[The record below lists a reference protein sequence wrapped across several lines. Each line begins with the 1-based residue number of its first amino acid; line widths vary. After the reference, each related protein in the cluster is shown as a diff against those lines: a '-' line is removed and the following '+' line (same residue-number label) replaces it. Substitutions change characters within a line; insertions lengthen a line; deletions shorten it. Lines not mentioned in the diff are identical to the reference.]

1 MIISRND
8 ADSPTEGSADMTEP
22 VSNIVRR
29 PGSVT
34 VVVVLT
40 IISGILTL
48 LGALFLLLLGGAA
61 SLASNVTGVAV
72 LIFGILYLI
81 FGIITIAV
89 GVGLRNGSRF
99 ARILV
104 TILMV
109 IDIIGGIANLIW
121 FRNNQTLTSGIITI
135 IVSAVVL
142 ALLYNRRA
150 SDFFA
155 STP

>member
-1 MIISRND
+1 
-8 ADSPTEGSADMTEP
+8 MTQP
-22 VSNIVRR
+22 AYNTIRR

-48 LGALFLLLLGGAA
+48 LGALFLLLLGGAVG
-61 SLASNVTGVAV
+61 LASQVSGVAV

-81 FGIITIAV
+81 FGIVTIAV

-109 IDIIGGIANLIW
+109 IDILGGIANLIW
-121 FRNNQTLTSGIITI
+121 FRSNQTVTSAIITI

-150 SDFFA
+150 SEFFA
-155 STP
+155 RAP

>member
-1 MIISRND
+1 
-8 ADSPTEGSADMTEP
+8 MTEP
-22 VSNIVRR
+22 VSNIARR

-81 FGIITIAV
+81 FGIVTIAV

-135 IVSAVVL
+135 IVSVVVL

>member
-1 MIISRND
+1 
-8 ADSPTEGSADMTEP
+8 MTEP
-22 VSNIVRR
+22 VSNIARR

-48 LGALFLLLLGGAA
+48 VGALFLRLLGGAA
-61 SLASNVTGVAV
+61 CLATNVSGVAV

-109 IDIIGGIANLIW
+109 IDILGGIANLIW

-135 IVSAVVL
+135 IVSVAVL

>member
-1 MIISRND
+1 MAVQGFPPVVDFGQVDVVRATHQANVRHAVI
-8 ADSPTEGSADMTEP
+8 TTEP
-22 VSNIVRR
+22 ERLSMVGIV
-29 PGSVT
+29 
-34 VVVVLT
+34 
-40 IISGILTL
+40 
-48 LGALFLLLLGGAA
+48 
-61 SLASNVTGVAV
+61 
-72 LIFGILYLI
+72 
-81 FGIITIAV
+81 TIAV

-109 IDIIGGIANLIW
+109 IDILGGIANLIW

-135 IVSAVVL
+135 IVSVVVL

>member
-1 MIISRND
+1 
-8 ADSPTEGSADMTEP
+8 MTEP

-61 SLASNVTGVAV
+61 SLGSNVSGVAV

-135 IVSAVVL
+135 IVSVVVL

>member
-1 MIISRND
+1 MPTP
-8 ADSPTEGSADMTEP
+8 PTEGSADMTEP
-22 VSNIVRR
+22 VSNIARR

-40 IISGILTL
+40 LISGILTL

-72 LIFGILYLI
+72 LVFGILYLI

-109 IDIIGGIANLIW
+109 IDILGGIANLIW

-135 IVSAVVL
+135 IVSVVVL
-142 ALLYNRRA
+142 VLLYNRRA
-150 SDFFA
+150 SEFFA
-155 STP
+155 STA

>member
-1 MIISRND
+1 
-8 ADSPTEGSADMTEP
+8 MTEP
-22 VSNIVRR
+22 ASNIVRR

-61 SLASNVTGVAV
+61 SLASNISGVAV
-72 LIFGILYLI
+72 LVFGILYLI
-81 FGIITIAV
+81 FGIVTIAV

-109 IDIIGGIANLIW
+109 IDILGGIANLIW
-121 FRNNQTLTSGIITI
+121 FRSNQTVTSAIITI
-135 IVSAVVL
+135 IVSVVVL

-150 SDFFA
+150 SEFFA
-155 STP
+155 RTPAG

>member
-1 MIISRND
+1 
-8 ADSPTEGSADMTEP
+8 MTEP
-22 VSNIVRR
+22 ASSTVRR

-34 VVVVLT
+34 IVVVLT

-61 SLASNVTGVAV
+61 SLTSNVSGAAV
-72 LIFGILYLI
+72 LVFGILYLI
-81 FGIITIAV
+81 FGIVTIAV

-99 ARILV
+99 SRILV

-109 IDIIGGIANLIW
+109 IDILGGVANMIW
-121 FRNNQTLTSGIITI
+121 FRSNRTVTSAIVTI
-135 IVSAVVL
+135 IVSVVVL

-150 SDFFA
+150 SEFFA
-155 STP
+155 RTPTA

>member
-1 MIISRND
+1 MERI
-8 ADSPTEGSADMTEP
+8 AAMTQP
-22 VSNIVRR
+22 AYNTIRR

-48 LGALFLLLLGGAA
+48 LGALFLLLLGGAVG
-61 SLASNVTGVAV
+61 LASQVSGVAV

-81 FGIITIAV
+81 FGIVTIAV

-109 IDIIGGIANLIW
+109 IDILGGIANLIW
-121 FRNNQTLTSGIITI
+121 FRSNQTVTSAIITI
-135 IVSAVVL
+135 IVSVVVL

-150 SDFFA
+150 SEFFA
-155 STP
+155 RAP

>member
-1 MIISRND
+1 
-8 ADSPTEGSADMTEP
+8 MTEP

-61 SLASNVTGVAV
+61 SLASNVSGVAV

-81 FGIITIAV
+81 FGIVTIAV

-109 IDIIGGIANLIW
+109 IDI
-121 FRNNQTLTSGIITI
+121 SE
-135 IVSAVVL
+135 
-142 ALLYNRRA
+142 A
-150 SDFFA
+150 SP
-155 STP
+155 T

>member
-1 MIISRND
+1 
-8 ADSPTEGSADMTEP
+8 MTEP
-22 VSNIVRR
+22 VPNMVRR

-48 LGALFLLLLGGAA
+48 LGALFLLLLGGAVGI
-61 SLASNVTGVAV
+61 ASNIGGAAV

-81 FGIITIAV
+81 FGIVTIAV

-109 IDIIGGIANLIW
+109 VDIIGGVVNLIW
-121 FRNNQTLTSGIITI
+121 FRSNQTVTSAIITI

-150 SDFFA
+150 SEFFA

>member
-1 MIISRND
+1 MER
-8 ADSPTEGSADMTEP
+8 SAAMTQP
-22 VSNIVRR
+22 AYNTIRR

-48 LGALFLLLLGGAA
+48 LGALFLLLLGGAVG
-61 SLASNVTGVAV
+61 LASQVSGVAV

-81 FGIITIAV
+81 FGIVTIAV

-109 IDIIGGIANLIW
+109 IDILGGIANLIW
-121 FRNNQTLTSGIITI
+121 FRSNQTVTSAIITI
-135 IVSAVVL
+135 IVSVVVL

-150 SDFFA
+150 SEFFA
-155 STP
+155 LAP

>member
-1 MIISRND
+1 
-8 ADSPTEGSADMTEP
+8 MTEP
-22 VSNIVRR
+22 VSNTVRR

>member
-1 MIISRND
+1 
-8 ADSPTEGSADMTEP
+8 MTEP
-22 VSNIVRR
+22 ASSTVRR

-34 VVVVLT
+34 IVVVLT

-61 SLASNVTGVAV
+61 SLTSNVSGAAV
-72 LIFGILYLI
+72 LVFGILYLI
-81 FGIITIAV
+81 FGIVTIAV

-99 ARILV
+99 SRILV

-109 IDIIGGIANLIW
+109 IDILGGVANMIW
-121 FRNNQTLTSGIITI
+121 FRSNRTVTSAVVTI
-135 IVSAVVL
+135 IVSVVVL

-150 SDFFA
+150 SEFFA
-155 STP
+155 RTPAA

>member
-1 MIISRND
+1 
-8 ADSPTEGSADMTEP
+8 MTEP
-22 VSNIVRR
+22 VSNTVRR

-81 FGIITIAV
+81 FGIVTIAV

-109 IDIIGGIANLIW
+109 IDILGGIANLIW

-135 IVSAVVL
+135 IVSAAVL

-155 STP
+155 RTP

>member
-1 MIISRND
+1 MMVRTTTTVTD
-8 ADSPTEGSADMTEP
+8 PGRRTVLETDSVMSALP
-22 VSNIVRR
+22 SVGGVGIV
-29 PGSVT
+29 
-34 VVVVLT
+34 
-40 IISGILTL
+40 
-48 LGALFLLLLGGAA
+48 
-61 SLASNVTGVAV
+61 
-72 LIFGILYLI
+72 
-81 FGIITIAV
+81 TIAV

-109 IDIIGGIANLIW
+109 IDILGGIANLIW

-142 ALLYNRRA
+142 VLLYNRRA
-150 SDFFA
+150 SEFFA

>member
-1 MIISRND
+1 M
-8 ADSPTEGSADMTEP
+8 EGSAAMTQP
-22 VSNIVRR
+22 AYNTVHR

-40 IISGILTL
+40 IISGILTV
-48 LGALFLLLLGGAA
+48 LGALFLLLLGGAVG
-61 SLASNVTGVAV
+61 LASQVSGVAV
-72 LIFGILYLI
+72 LVFGILYLI
-81 FGIITIAV
+81 FGIVTIAV

-109 IDIIGGIANLIW
+109 IDILGAIANLIW
-121 FRNNQTLTSGIITI
+121 FRSNQTVTSAIITI

-150 SDFFA
+150 SEFFA
-155 STP
+155 SAP

>member
-1 MIISRND
+1 
-8 ADSPTEGSADMTEP
+8 MTEP
-22 VSNIVRR
+22 VSNTVRR

-81 FGIITIAV
+81 FGIVTIAV

-109 IDIIGGIANLIW
+109 IDILGGIANLIW

-135 IVSAVVL
+135 IVSVVVL
-142 ALLYNRRA
+142 VLLYNRRA
-150 SDFFA
+150 SEFFA
-155 STP
+155 GTP

>member
-1 MIISRND
+1 M
-8 ADSPTEGSADMTEP
+8 EGSADMTEP
-22 VSNIVRR
+22 VSNTVRR

-61 SLASNVTGVAV
+61 SLASNVSGIAV

-109 IDIIGGIANLIW
+109 IDILGGIANLIW

-135 IVSAVVL
+135 IVSVVVL

>member
-1 MIISRND
+1 MPTH
-8 ADSPTEGSADMTEP
+8 PTERSADMTEP

-48 LGALFLLLLGGAA
+48 LGAIFLLLLGGAA
-61 SLASNVTGVAV
+61 SLASNVSGVAV

-109 IDIIGGIANLIW
+109 IDILGGIANLIW

-135 IVSAVVL
+135 IVSVVVL

-150 SDFFA
+150 SNFFA

>member
-1 MIISRND
+1 MPTY
-8 ADSPTEGSADMTEP
+8 PTERRADMTEP

-48 LGALFLLLLGGAA
+48 LGALFLLLLGGAVG
-61 SLASNVTGVAV
+61 LGSNVGGAAV
-72 LIFGILYLI
+72 VVFGILYLI
-81 FGIITIAV
+81 FGIVTIAV
-89 GVGLRNGSRF
+89 GVGLRNGSRL

-104 TILMV
+104 MILMV
-109 IDIIGGIANLIW
+109 IDILGGIANLIW
-121 FRNNQTLTSGIITI
+121 FRSNQTVTSAIITI
-135 IVSAVVL
+135 IVSVVVL

-150 SDFFA
+150 SEFFA

>member
-1 MIISRND
+1 
-8 ADSPTEGSADMTEP
+8 MTQP
-22 VSNIVRR
+22 AYNTIRR

-48 LGALFLLLLGGAA
+48 LGALFLLLLGGTVG
-61 SLASNVTGVAV
+61 LASQVSGVAV

-81 FGIITIAV
+81 FGIVTIAV

-109 IDIIGGIANLIW
+109 IDILGGIANLIW
-121 FRNNQTLTSGIITI
+121 FRSNQTVTSAIITI
-135 IVSAVVL
+135 IVSVVVL

-150 SDFFA
+150 SEFFA
-155 STP
+155 RAP

>member
-1 MIISRND
+1 MPT
-8 ADSPTEGSADMTEP
+8 PTEGSADMTEP

-48 LGALFLLLLGGAA
+48 LGAVFLLLLGGA
-61 SLASNVTGVAV
+61 VGGGAV
-72 LIFGILYLI
+72 LVFGILYLI

-109 IDIIGGIANLIW
+109 IDILGGIAHLIW
-121 FRNNQTLTSGIITI
+121 FRSNQTATSGIITI
-135 IVSAVVL
+135 IVSVIVL

-150 SDFFA
+150 SEFFA

>member
-1 MIISRND
+1 
-8 ADSPTEGSADMTEP
+8 MTEP
-22 VSNIVRR
+22 VSNTVRR

-34 VVVVLT
+34 IVVVLT

-61 SLASNVTGVAV
+61 SLASNISGVAV
-72 LIFGILYLI
+72 LVFGILYLI
-81 FGIITIAV
+81 FGIVTIAV

-109 IDIIGGIANLIW
+109 IDILGGIANLIW
-121 FRNNQTLTSGIITI
+121 FRSNQTVTSAIITI
-135 IVSAVVL
+135 IVSVVVL

-150 SDFFA
+150 SEFFA
-155 STP
+155 HTPAA

>member
-1 MIISRND
+1 
-8 ADSPTEGSADMTEP
+8 MTEP
-22 VSNIVRR
+22 VSNIARR

-72 LIFGILYLI
+72 LVFGILYLI

-109 IDIIGGIANLIW
+109 IDILGGIANLIW

-135 IVSAVVL
+135 IVSVVVL
-142 ALLYNRRA
+142 VLLYNRRA
-150 SDFFA
+150 SDSKA
-155 STP
+155 PNIWPSSRMSAGSSGAT

>member
-1 MIISRND
+1 
-8 ADSPTEGSADMTEP
+8 MTQP
-22 VSNIVRR
+22 AYNTIRR

-48 LGALFLLLLGGAA
+48 LGALFLLLLGGAVG
-61 SLASNVTGVAV
+61 LASQVSGVAV

-81 FGIITIAV
+81 FGIVTIAV

-109 IDIIGGIANLIW
+109 IDILGGIANLIW
-121 FRNNQTLTSGIITI
+121 FRSNQTVTSAIITI
-135 IVSAVVL
+135 IVSVVVL

-150 SDFFA
+150 SEFFA
-155 STP
+155 RAP

>member
-1 MIISRND
+1 
-8 ADSPTEGSADMTEP
+8 MTEP
-22 VSNIVRR
+22 ASSTVRR

-34 VVVVLT
+34 IVVVLT

-61 SLASNVTGVAV
+61 SLTSNVSGAAV
-72 LIFGILYLI
+72 LVFGILYLI
-81 FGIITIAV
+81 FGIVTIAV

-99 ARILV
+99 SRILV

-109 IDIIGGIANLIW
+109 IDILGGVANMIW
-121 FRNNQTLTSGIITI
+121 FRSNRTVTSAIVTI
-135 IVSAVVL
+135 IVSVVVL

-150 SDFFA
+150 SEFFA
-155 STP
+155 RTPAA

>member
-1 MIISRND
+1 
-8 ADSPTEGSADMTEP
+8 MTEP
-22 VSNIVRR
+22 ASNIVRR

-61 SLASNVTGVAV
+61 SLGSNVSGVAV
-72 LIFGILYLI
+72 FGILYLI
-81 FGIITIAV
+81 FGIVTIAV

-109 IDIIGGIANLIW
+109 IDILGGIANLIW
-121 FRNNQTLTSGIITI
+121 FRSNQTVTSAIITI
-135 IVSAVVL
+135 IVSVVVL

-150 SDFFA
+150 SEFFA
-155 STP
+155 RTPAG